1 MKQQVA
7 RPRRSFRAV
16 EKSGLVGST
25 VVRLESQASSAPARW
40 QTRRE
45 KVTSKRFRKEARAA
59 YLFLAPSLLF
69 FLIFLILPSFFAIFL
84 SLSRWGGFDLT
95 QIKFIGV
102 DNYRDIWNFDSTF
115 VSPILVNTLV
125 FALLAVVL
133 ATTGSLVVAQSIE
146 RLSFQGLW
154 RFLYFLPV
162 VATVVAVGNVW
173 KMMYQPSGLIN
184 GLLNALGVNSI
195 GFLSDPSLALP
206 SVAVVQAWAS
216 IGAAVLILTAGIK
229 AIDRS
234 LYEAAEIDGTN
245 TWTAFWF
252 ITLPLLRPSM
262 AFVFITQ
269 AIAGLQSFALI
280 IVMTKDG
287 GPSNSTNVAAFEM
300 YQQAFK
306 FGAWGTASAM
316 AMVLFVIIF
325 VITLVQLFVSR
336 RVAGDED

>member
-1 MKQQVA
+1 MTGTVA
-7 RPRRSFRAV
+7 TATREAV
-16 EKSGLVGST
+16 SELN
-25 VVRLESQASSAPARW
+25 ASAPRAKTRSRRF
-40 QTRRE
+40 RRE
-45 KVTSKRFRKEARAA
+45 GRAG

-84 SLSRWGGFDLT
+84 SLSKWGGYDLT
-95 QIKFIGV
+95 QIHFIGV
-102 DNYRDIWNFDSTF
+102 QHYTYILNFNGTF

-125 FALLAVVL
+125 FAALSVVL
-133 ATTGSLVVAQSIE
+133 AVAGSLIVAQCIE
-146 RLSFQGLW
+146 RLKFQGFW

-162 VATVVAVGNVW
+162 VATVVAIGNVW

-184 GLLNALGVNSI
+184 GLLNALHINSI
-195 GFLSDPSLALP
+195 GFLSDPKISLP

-234 LYEAAEIDGTN
+234 VYEAAEIDGANSWKT
-245 TWTAFWF
+245 FWS
-252 ITLPLLRPSM
+252 ITLPLLRPSLV
-262 AFVFITQ
+262 FVFITQ
-269 AIAGLQSFALI
+269 CIAGLQSFALI

-287 GPSNSTNVAAFEM
+287 GPVNSTNVAAFEM

-316 AMVLFVIIF
+316 AMVLFLIIF
-325 VITLVQLFVSR
+325 IITLIQLWVSR
-336 RVAGDED
+336 RAGDDD

>member
-1 MKQQVA
+1 MTGTVA
-7 RPRRSFRAV
+7 TATREAVSELNASEPRAKTRSRRF
-16 EKSGLVGST
+16 
-25 VVRLESQASSAPARW
+25 
-40 QTRRE
+40 RRE
-45 KVTSKRFRKEARAA
+45 GRAG

-84 SLSRWGGFDLT
+84 SLSKWGGYDLT
-95 QIKFIGV
+95 QIHFIGV
-102 DNYRDIWNFDSTF
+102 QNYTDILNFNGTF

-125 FALLAVVL
+125 FAALSVVL
-133 ATTGSLVVAQSIE
+133 AVAGSLIVAQCIE
-146 RLSFQGLW
+146 RLRFQGFW

-162 VATVVAVGNVW
+162 VATVVAIGNVW

-184 GLLNALGVNSI
+184 GLLNALHINSI
-195 GFLSDPSLALP
+195 GFLSDPKISLP

-234 LYEAAEIDGTN
+234 VYEAAEIDGANSWKT
-245 TWTAFWF
+245 FWS
-252 ITLPLLRPSM
+252 ITLPLLRPSLV
-262 AFVFITQ
+262 FVFITQ
-269 AIAGLQSFALI
+269 CIAGLQSFALI

-287 GPSNSTNVAAFEM
+287 GPVNSTNVAAFEM

-325 VITLVQLFVSR
+325 IITLIQLWVSR
-336 RVAGDED
+336 RAGDDD